1 MEIKTIWYSNPN
13 DFIREV
19 ITFWVKHNV
28 SDIHV
33 TPSESEVYIRFR
45 IWGDLISLYSL
56 PRALFN
62 KFANAIKISSWMD
75 MNKNNTTQDWKM
87 LIFIEKWKEQVRVNV
102 RVSTL
107 PSLHWENIV
116 MRILLADNNYLKIE
130 NLWYSEEN
138 EKKIR
143 EAVKLK
149 DWLVLL
155 CWWTWSWKTTT
166 LYSLLNTFDIKKTAI
181 FTLEDPVEYQ
191 IDGYTQT
198 EIKNGKWLD
207 EEDIFTFSE
216 WLIWILRQDPDVIM
230 IWEIRRKQEA
240 YICLEAANTGHI
252 VMWSIHSNNAISVI
266 TRLRQLGIE
275 SYLLA
280 WGLKY
285 IISQK
290 LVKKLCSKC
299 RKETTIEKY
308 NLPLKFQKYAN
319 QWENKAYIS
328 NTLWCKSCINWY
340 SWSVVVSEILEN
352 NDKFYEM
359 LLLNESD
366 INIKKE
372 LDSIWFIPFYIDAF
386 NKSKKGLIDLDDA
399 LSLKY

>member
-1 MEIKTIWYSNPN
+1 MDVKTIGFSNPN

-33 TPSESEVYIRFR
+33 TPSESKVSIRFR
-45 IWGDLISLYSL
+45 IWWELISLYSL
-56 PRALFN
+56 PKLLFN

-75 MNKNNTTQDWKM
+75 MNKNNSTQDGKM
-87 LIFIEKWKEQVRVNV
+87 LLFIEKWTEKIRVNV

-130 NLWYSEEN
+130 NLGYSAWN
-138 EKKIR
+138 KALLD
-143 EAVKLK
+143 EAIQIK
-149 DWLVLL
+149 DGLVLL

-166 LYSLLNTFDIKKTAI
+166 LYSLLNTFDTSSTAI

-198 EIKNGKWLD
+198 EIKTWKWLD
-207 EEDIFTFSE
+207 EEDTFSFAE
-216 WLIWILRQDPDVIM
+216 WLVWILRQDPDVIM

-240 YICLEAANTGHI
+240 YICLEAANTWHI
-252 VMWSIHSNNAISVI
+252 VMWSIHSNNAVSVI
-266 TRLRQLGIE
+266 TRLRQLWIE

-280 WGLKY
+280 WWLKY

-290 LVKKLCSKC
+290 LVKRLCSQC
-299 RKETTIEKY
+299 KEVKSINHSSIPK
-308 NLPLKFQKYAN
+308 KFQKFIEKWDIEVYV
-319 QWENKAYIS
+319 S
-328 NTLWCKSCINWY
+328 NPTWCKSCIKWY
-340 SWSVVVSEILEN
+340 SWSIVVSEILKN
-352 NDKFYEM
+352 NDKFYDM
-359 LLLNESD
+359 LLSNESD
-366 INIKKE
+366 VTIKNE
-372 LDSIWFIPFYIDAF
+372 LSSSWFVPFYIDAF
-386 NKSKKGLIDLDDA
+386 NKSREGFIDLDDA
-399 LSLKY
+399 LSLEY